1 MGEIYELEIAFS
13 DLDKNN
19 DNYICKED
27 LKLWWQEL
35 GQTHSDLQIDEMIS
49 KFKPTVDGRIDFGE
63 FIDVMS
69 HKMKN
74 PFLLNDLMES
84 FMFCDYDKLLN
95 LREAFEEA
103 GNNFGEEEE
112 KIITKYGLKTL
123 SLSYFWQYCPNF
135 L

>member
-35 GQTHSDLQIDEMIS
+35 GQTHSDQQIDEMIS
-49 KFKPTVDGRIDFGE
+49 KFKPTVEGRIDFGE

-69 HKMKN
+69 HKIKN
-74 PFLLNDLMES
+74 PFLPNDLMES
-84 FMFCDYDKLLN
+84 FLFCDYDNKGYLTLLN
-95 LREAFEEA
+95 LREASEEA
-103 GNNFGEEEE
+103 GNNFE
-112 KIITKYGLKTL
+112 KLKEGHIYL
-123 SLSYFWQYCPNF
+123 FGSLSSRTTYG
-135 L
+135 